1 MIDVLKKKS
10 IVAVVDGQGGGIG
23 KAFIEKLREARPEV
37 HIRALGTNAVATSVM
52 MRAGATDGATG
63 ENAIIFNVKSADVI
77 VGPAGIVMPN
87 ALLGE
92 VSPAM
97 ASATGASE
105 ALKVLIPSNRCSFQ
119 LAGMPDLPLSKYIES
134 ALALT
139 LDALKD

>member
-1 MIDVLKKKS
+1 MSGRDK

-23 KAFIEKLREARPEV
+23 KAFIEKLREALPEV
-37 HIRALGTNAVATSVM
+37 YILALGTNAVATSVM
-52 MRAGATDGATG
+52 MKAGATDGATG
-63 ENAIIFNVKSADVI
+63 ENAIIFNAASADVI

-97 ASATGASE
+97 ASAIGASK

-119 LAGMPDLPLSKYIES
+119 LAGMPDLPLSKYMES

-139 LDALKD
+139 FNALKD